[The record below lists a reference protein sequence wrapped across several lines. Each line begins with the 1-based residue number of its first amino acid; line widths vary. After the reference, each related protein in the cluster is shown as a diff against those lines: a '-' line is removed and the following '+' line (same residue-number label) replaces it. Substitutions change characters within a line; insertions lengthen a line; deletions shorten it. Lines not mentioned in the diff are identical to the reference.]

1 MATPH
6 QQKANQENAQK
17 STGPITEAGKL
28 KSSLNSTKHGFTGK
42 ELFLTPAEQ
51 KPYEDFSAAMH
62 REIRASNSET
72 RELLQHYINLRWSLN
87 QILVHQNNVLSII
100 DQITSQFLATGDI
113 TGLAKAVE
121 PQYRQLR
128 TLGTYEQ
135 RRRKAAQDTLD
146 RFQQLEKEHR
156 ASLEKA
162 AATHESMKK
171 LNQTW
176 NPADFGFVHAL
187 QEIEAFL
194 ETRDNAALL
203 AELRK
208 DADLGKGRSRFAA

>member
-1 MATPH
+1 MATPQ
-6 QQKANQENAQK
+6 QQKANQQNAQH
-17 STGPITEAGKL
+17 STGPVTEAGKL
-28 KSSLNSTKHGFTGK
+28 KSSLNATKHGFTGK
-42 ELFLTPAEQ
+42 ELLLTPAEQ

-62 REIRASNSET
+62 REIRANNSET

-87 QILVHQNNVLSII
+87 QILVHQNNVLAII
-100 DQITSQFLATGDI
+100 DQITSQCISTGDI

-146 RFQQLEKEHR
+146 RFHQLEKEHR

-162 AATHESMKK
+162 AVTHATMKK

-176 NPADFGFVHAL
+176 NPAEFGFVHAL
-187 QEIEAFL
+187 PEIEAFL
-194 ETRDNAALL
+194 SVRENLELL
-203 AELRK
+203 AELRQE
-208 DADLGKGRSRFAA
+208 AAIQRKA

>member
-1 MATPH
+1 MATPQ

-100 DQITSQFLATGDI
+100 DQITSQLLATGDI

-135 RRRKAAQDTLD
+135 RRRKAAQATLD
-146 RFQQLEKEHR
+146 RFHQLEKEHR
-156 ASLEKA
+156 ASMEKA
-162 AATHESMKK
+162 AATHEAMQK

-194 ETRDNAALL
+194 EARDNAALL

>member
-1 MATPH
+1 MSTPQ
-6 QQKANQENAQK
+6 QQKANQQNAQK
-17 STGPITEAGKL
+17 STGPTTEAGKL

-51 KPYEDFSAAMH
+51 KPYEEFSSSMH

-87 QILVHQNNVLSII
+87 QILIHQTNVLSII
-100 DQITSQFLATGDI
+100 DQITSQFLKTGDI

-121 PQYRQLR
+121 PHYRQLR

-146 RFQQLEKEHR
+146 RFHQLEKEHR
-156 ASLEKA
+156 AKLEQA
-162 AATHESMKK
+162 AAALADMKK
-171 LNQTW
+171 LNQSW
-176 NPADFGFVHAL
+176 NPVEFGFDYSL
-187 QEIEAFL
+187 NEIEAFL
-194 ETRDNAALL
+194 TVRENRELL

-208 DADLGKGRSRFAA
+208 EANATAKSAKF

>member
-1 MATPH
+1 MSTPQ
-6 QQKANQENAQK
+6 QQKANQQNARH

-28 KSSLNSTKHGFTGK
+28 KSSLNATKHGFTGK
-42 ELFLTPAEQ
+42 ELLLTPAEQ
-51 KPYEDFSAAMH
+51 KPYEEFSSSMH

-87 QILVHQNNVLSII
+87 QILVHQTNVLSII
-100 DQITSQFLATGDI
+100 DQITSQFVESGDI
-113 TGLAKAVE
+113 TALAKAVE

-135 RRRKAAQDTLD
+135 RRRKAAQETLG
-146 RFQQLEKEHR
+146 RFHQLEKEHR

-162 AATHESMKK
+162 AAAHEAMKK
-171 LNQTW
+171 LNQSW
-176 NPADFGFVHAL
+176 NPVEFGFVHAPK
-187 QEIEAFL
+187 EIEAFL
-194 ETRDNAALL
+194 TVRENLELL

-208 DADLGKGRSRFAA
+208 EAATAAKRAA

>member
-1 MATPH
+1 MATPQ
-6 QQKANQENAQK
+6 QQKANQQNAQH
-17 STGPITEAGKL
+17 STGPVTEAGKL
-28 KSSLNSTKHGFTGK
+28 KSSLNATKHGFTGK

-51 KPYEDFSAAMH
+51 KPYEDFSSSMH

-87 QILVHQNNVLSII
+87 QILVQQTNLLSII
-100 DQITSQFLATGDI
+100 DQITSQFLSTGEI

-146 RFQQLEKEHR
+146 RFHHLEKEHR

-162 AATHESMKK
+162 AAAHEAMKK

-176 NPADFGFVHAL
+176 NPAEFGFVHAPR
-187 QEIEAFL
+187 EIEAFL
-194 ETRDNAALL
+194 DARDNAALL

-208 DADLGKGRSRFAA
+208 EANLRPAKAA

>member
-1 MATPH
+1 MATPQ

-17 STGPITEAGKL
+17 STGPVTPEGKL
-28 KSSLNSTKHGFTGK
+28 KASLNSTKHGFTGK

-62 REIRASNSET
+62 REIRANNSET

-87 QILVHQNNVLSII
+87 QILVQQTNLLSII
-100 DQITSQFLATGDI
+100 DQITSQFLSAGDI
-113 TGLAKAVE
+113 TGLAKSVE
-121 PQYRQLR
+121 PHYRQLR
-128 TLGTYEQ
+128 LLGTYEQ
-135 RRRKAAQDTLD
+135 RRRRAAQDTLD

-162 AATHESMKK
+162 AVAHEAMKK
-171 LNQTW
+171 LGQTW
-176 NPADFGFVHAL
+176 NPSEFGFVCSL
-187 QEIEAFL
+187 QEIERFL
-194 ETRDNAALL
+194 DARDNAALL

-208 DADLGKGRSRFAA
+208 EATGSVNRGKAA

>member
-1 MATPH
+1 MATPQ
-6 QQKANQENAQK
+6 QQKTNKENAQH
-17 STGPITEAGKL
+17 STGPVTPEGKL
-28 KSSLNSTKHGFTGK
+28 KSSLNATKHGFTGK

-62 REIRASNSET
+62 REIRAGNAET

-87 QILVHQNNVLSII
+87 QILVQQTNLLSII
-100 DQITSQFLATGDI
+100 DQITSQFLGAGDI

-121 PQYRQLR
+121 PHYRQLR

-135 RRRKAAQDTLD
+135 RRRKAAQDTFD
-146 RFQQLEKEHR
+146 RFHQLEKEHR

-162 AATHESMKK
+162 AAAHEAMKK

-176 NPADFGFVHAL
+176 NPAEFGFVHAL
-187 QEIEAFL
+187 KEIEAFL
-194 ETRDNAALL
+194 DARDNAALL

-208 DADLGKGRSRFAA
+208 EANIAKSAVR

>member
-1 MATPH
+1 MSTPQ
-6 QQKANQENAQK
+6 QQKANQQNAQK
-17 STGPITEAGKL
+17 STGPITDAGKL

-51 KPYEDFSAAMH
+51 KPYEEFSASMH
-62 REIRASNSET
+62 REIRASNAET

-87 QILVHQNNVLSII
+87 QILVHQTSLLAII
-100 DQITSQFLATGDI
+100 DQITSQFLSTGEI

-121 PQYRQLR
+121 PYYRQLR

-146 RFQQLEKEHR
+146 RFQQLEKAHR
-156 ASLEKA
+156 AKLEQA
-162 AATHESMKK
+162 AAAHETMKK
-171 LNQTW
+171 LGQTW
-176 NPADFGFVHAL
+176 NPAEFGFDCSL
-187 QEIEAFL
+187 QEIERFL
-194 ETRDNAALL
+194 DLRDNAALL

-208 DADLGKGRSRFAA
+208 DAKQGESRQRTAA

>member
-1 MATPH
+1 MSTPQ
-6 QQKANQENAQK
+6 QQKANQQNAQK
-17 STGPITEAGKL
+17 STGPVTAEGKL

-51 KPYEDFSAAMH
+51 NPYEDFSSAMH

-87 QILVHQNNVLSII
+87 QILVHQNNLLSII
-100 DQITSQFLATGDI
+100 DQITSQFISTGDI

-146 RFQQLEKEHR
+146 RFHQLEKEHR
-156 ASLEKA
+156 AKLEHA
-162 AATHESMKK
+162 AATHAAMKK

-176 NPADFGFVHAL
+176 NPSEFGFDCSL
-187 QEIEAFL
+187 KEIEAFL
-194 ETRDNAALL
+194 DARENAAFL

-208 DADLGKGRSRFAA
+208 EAKSAA

>member
-1 MATPH
+1 MSTPQ
-6 QQKANQENAQK
+6 QQKANQQNAQH
-17 STGPITEAGKL
+17 STGPVTPEGKL

-51 KPYEDFSAAMH
+51 KPYEEFSAAMH

-100 DQITSQFLATGDI
+100 DQITSQFLSTGDI
-113 TGLAKAVE
+113 TGLAKAAE
-121 PQYRQLR
+121 PHYRQLR

-156 ASLEKA
+156 AKLEQA
-162 AATHESMKK
+162 VATHQAMKK
-171 LNQTW
+171 LNQIW
-176 NPADFGFVHAL
+176 NPAEFGFDCSVEEL
-187 QEIEAFL
+187 DRIIRVRE
-194 ETRDNAALL
+194 L
-203 AELRK
+203 AESVRK
-208 DADLGKGRSRFAA
+208 ASPLAKSA